1 MTRTGATGA
10 WATLTSIF
18 DNEWVWRSLAINP
31 SPSTCAPRKKSQ
43 KKIRLERRRRNEYNK
58 GGHHA
63 KR

>member
-1 MTRTGATGA
+1 MTKTGT
-10 WATLTSIF
+10 WAAFTSIF
-18 DNEWVWRSLAINP
+18 NNEWDWRSLAVNP
-31 SPSTCAPRKKSQ
+31 SPSIYAPRKKSQ